1 MFSSVLISNRG
12 EIAVRLIRACRTL
25 GIPCVAVYSDAD
37 ADALHVRLAD
47 RAVRI
52 GEGPA
57 RNSYLDAE
65 AIIAAAVTEGV
76 AAIHPGYGFLSE
88 DPAFA
93 QGVIDAGLT
102 FIGPSP
108 GVMATMADK
117 TAARSAAIAAGLPV
131 LPGSR
136 AGLDAGAA
144 RVAARAIGYPLLVK
158 AAFGGGGRGMRIVA
172 SEAALAP
179 ALESAAREAQ
189 ASFGKPEVFLER
201 YVERPRHVEVQ
212 VFGDQHGHV
221 VHLGDRDCTMQRR
234 HQKVIEEAPAPDLP
248 PDLRRELH
256 EAAVRLARSVGYVGA
271 GTVEF
276 LVNAARE
283 NFYFLEMNTRLQV
296 EHGVTELITG
306 LDLVELQLL
315 AAAGRAL
322 PFTQAE
328 VVLRGHAIEGRI
340 AAEDPAAGFM
350 PSTGR
355 IGRLDMPAG
364 PWVRT
369 DFGFGPGDTVPPFY
383 DSMLGKV
390 LAWGNGRAEAARRL
404 SGALAE
410 TRIDGIA
417 SNCTFLRRVVD
428 SDAFAQVKH
437 DVGWIE
443 RAAETLTPAGA
454 TESVGEAVADSEDGI
469 RALPFR
475 REVLDTPQGQVV
487 LDIRTAQMEPGLRAG
502 RQRRGPATMVSH
514 VQAAMPGPVAPI
526 DATVVN
532 VAVAVGDVV
541 TGATVLAMVEA
552 MKMEMPIRAGID
564 GIVTALHVAVGET
577 IKAGALVCAI
587 EPSADHRETP

>member
-25 GIPCVAVYSDAD
+25 GLSAVAVYSDAD
-37 ADALHVRLAD
+37 AQALHVRLAD

-57 RNSYLDAE
+57 RNSYLDTA
-65 AIIAAAVTEGV
+65 AIVAAALAEGV
-76 AAIHPGYGFLSE
+76 VAVHPGYGFLSE
-88 DPAFA
+88 NPAFA

-102 FIGPSP
+102 FIGPDP
-108 GVMATMADK
+108 AVIATMADK
-117 TAARSAAIAAGLPV
+117 TAARAAAIAAGLPV
-131 LPGSR
+131 LPGSD
-136 AGLDAGAA
+136 AGLDVDDAQAVV
-144 RVAARAIGYPLLVK
+144 RTIGYPLLVK

-172 SEAALAP
+172 EEAALAA

-201 YVERPRHVEVQ
+201 YVEWPRHVEVQ
-212 VFGDQHGHV
+212 VFGDRHGHV
-221 VHLGDRDCTMQRR
+221 IHLGDRDCSMQRR

-248 PDLRRELH
+248 PDLRHALH
-256 EAAVRLARSVGYVGA
+256 AAAVQLARSVGYVGA

-276 LVNAARE
+276 LVDAARE

-296 EHGVTELITG
+296 EHGVTELVTG

-315 AAAGRAL
+315 VAAGRPL
-322 PFTQAE
+322 PFTQAD
-328 VVLRGHAIEGRI
+328 VVLRGHAIEARV
-340 AAEDPAAGFM
+340 AAEDPAAGFA
-350 PSTGR
+350 PSAGR
-355 IGRLDMPAG
+355 IGRLDLPAG

-369 DFGFGPGDTVPPFY
+369 DFGFGPGDAVPPFY

-390 LAWGNGRAEAARRL
+390 LAWGSGRAEAARRL

-410 TRIDGIA
+410 TRIEGVA

-428 SDAFAQVKH
+428 SDAFAQVDI

-443 RAAETLTPAGA
+443 REAGNLTPAIATGA
-454 TESVGEAVADSEDGI
+454 VDAVVPDGEDGI
-469 RALPFR
+469 KAMPFR

-487 LDIRTAQMEPGLRAG
+487 LDIFTGQATRDVRAE
-502 RQRRGPATMVSH
+502 RERRGTPATISG
-514 VQAAMPGPVAPI
+514 VQAAKPGPVAPI

-532 VAVAVGDVV
+532 IAVAVGDVV
-541 TGATVLAMVEA
+541 TGSTVLAVVEA
-552 MKMEMPIRAGID
+552 MKMEMPVLAGID
-564 GIVTALHVAVGET
+564 GIVTALHVAAGET

-587 EPSADHRETP
+587 QQSADT